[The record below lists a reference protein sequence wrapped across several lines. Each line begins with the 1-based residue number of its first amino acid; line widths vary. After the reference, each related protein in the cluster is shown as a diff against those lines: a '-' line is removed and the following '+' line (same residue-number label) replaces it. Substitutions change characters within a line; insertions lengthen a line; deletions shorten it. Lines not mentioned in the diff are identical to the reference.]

1 MATTLDYAAVLL
13 DLRAGDMVRLELE
26 GKPPILVRAA
36 RLPSAVADR
45 VVLLDDLEV
54 VTVTPEIRAERKLAS
69 SQGALVVELS
79 AQLSRATG
87 LGVGDVVLAV
97 NQHRV
102 TTAEEA
108 AEELRRTQRSRR
120 PFVLSFER
128 DGRVVRTGLL
138 EWSRR
143 FP

>member
-1 MATTLDYAAVLL
+1 MTV
-13 DLRAGDMVRLELE
+13 
-26 GKPPILVRAA
+26 
-36 RLPSAVADR
+36 DR
-45 VVLLDDLEV
+45 
-54 VTVTPEIRAERKLAS
+54 EIRAERRLTS
-69 SQGALVVELS
+69 VQGALVVAIS
-79 AQLSRATG
+79 TDLSRATG
-87 LGVGDVVLAV
+87 LAVGDVVLAV